1 MLPIHAQ
8 VLTNSNLPIVIIT
21 TDNGA
26 PIPDNP
32 DVPGH
37 MKIIDRGPGLR
48 NYVTDKDSLQFLNYD
63 GAIEIELRG
72 SASQSYPKKAFGFT
86 TVMPDHVTNNN
97 VSLLNMPAEN
107 DWILDGLSSD
117 PTLIRNFLA
126 YNLSRQLGQY
136 ASRTAYCEVM
146 VNGVY
151 NGLYLLEEKI
161 KPDKNRVNII
171 KIEEADNTQPN
182 LSGGYITKADKT
194 TGNDPVAWFM
204 SSYIGNNDNQFIHHW
219 PKPENVTSAQNNY
232 IKSVFL
238 KLQTA
243 CTATNASLTTG
254 YPSIIDIPSF
264 IDFILINELASN
276 ADAYT
281 FSTFYHKDRNGKLRA
296 GPVWDMNLTFG
307 NDLFIWGFDRS
318 KSNVWQFANGSL
330 EGPKYIRDLFN
341 DNEFKCYLSKRWNEL
356 KQQGQPFNL
365 ARLNIFIDS
374 TVAVISEA
382 VAREETRWGTIGHH
396 QDSIA
401 ALKTWLNARIPWMT
415 NHLGSDNACKN
426 VATPPLVISR
436 INYHPETS
444 GNFPDEEKLEF
455 LEITNAGISKIDL
468 TGNYFSGTGL
478 VYQFA
483 AGSSLDAGATLTL
496 ASDSL
501 TFTLKYGKGP
511 FGQFT
516 RNLSNAD
523 QNLVL
528 SDAYGNDIDQ
538 VHYDDD
544 LPWPD
549 ADGNGLYLQLINNSL
564 DNSLPSS
571 WMATDDNIVSTD
583 YQDIHPMIHVYPNP
597 TNGLVQIRAGKTIS
611 NIDITDLQGRT
622 LLNFDVREKDFSFDI
637 SQVPVGVYFMR
648 IIIEQNIWIEKIFK
662 GE

>member
-1 MLPIHAQ
+1 
-8 VLTNSNLPIVIIT
+8 
-21 TDNGA
+21 
-26 PIPDNP
+26 
-32 DVPGH
+32 

-243 CTATNASLTTG
+243 CTASNASLTTG

-455 LEITNAGISKIDL
+455 LEITNA
-468 TGNYFSGTGL
+468 
-478 VYQFA
+478 
-483 AGSSLDAGATLTL
+483 
-496 ASDSL
+496 
-501 TFTLKYGKGP
+501 
-511 FGQFT
+511 
-516 RNLSNAD
+516 
-523 QNLVL
+523 
-528 SDAYGNDIDQ
+528 
-538 VHYDDD
+538 
-544 LPWPD
+544 
-549 ADGNGLYLQLINNSL
+549 
-564 DNSLPSS
+564 
-571 WMATDDNIVSTD
+571 
-583 YQDIHPMIHVYPNP
+583 
-597 TNGLVQIRAGKTIS
+597 
-611 NIDITDLQGRT
+611 
-622 LLNFDVREKDFSFDI
+622 
-637 SQVPVGVYFMR
+637 
-648 IIIEQNIWIEKIFK
+648 
-662 GE
+662 